1 MKKKDFKYSFM
12 IFCVVMCYII
22 AIICLVI
29 TFIVQ
34 VNLQMETYGA
44 FVTSI
49 HIWTWWDILDVIA
62 IIFLAI
68 PEISLVSLLKE
79 KQNENS

>member
-1 MKKKDFKYSFM
+1 MKKKGFKYNFM

-34 VNLQMETYGA
+34 VNLQMEMYG
-44 FVTSI
+44 VYIESI
-49 HIWTWWDILDVIA
+49 YIWSWWDLLYVVA
-62 IIFLAI
+62 IIFLFI
-68 PEISLVSLLKE
+68 PEIGLVLLLKE
-79 KQNENS
+79 K

>member
-12 IFCVVMCYII
+12 IFCVIMCYII

-34 VNLQMETYGA
+34 VNLQMERYG
-44 FVTSI
+44 VYITSVY
-49 HIWTWWDILDVIA
+49 IWNLWDILYIVA
-62 IIFLAI
+62 IIFLVI
-68 PEISLVSLLKE
+68 PEIGLLLLLKE
-79 KQNENS
+79 KTK